1 MQLSH
6 LLGAGLV
13 LASLGLFFS
22 ARDGAA
28 PTAAGTPPPPVAAD
42 GHYVFVVEGDRD
54 HLTISHANHK
64 TDPWAGVPKDFT
76 STWSLSVRD
85 GNGEELANVP
95 LDMSKFDL
103 SPRAKGKPL
112 QSHGDVVVDAR
123 VAMLANVPC
132 FGNTAT
138 YTFLREQT
146 EVGSV
151 DAATVQKLAGGGR

>member
-6 LLGAGLV
+6 LLGAGVV

-28 PTAAGTPPPPVAAD
+28 PPAGGIQPQPAAAD

-54 HLTISHANHK
+54 RLTIRHASHK
-64 TDPWAGVPKDFT
+64 SDPWAGVPKDFT
-76 STWSLSVRD
+76 STWSLSIRD
-85 GNGEELANVP
+85 GNGSEIATVP

-112 QSHGDVVVDAR
+112 QAHGDIVVDAR

-132 FGNTAT
+132 FENAAT

-146 EVGSV
+146 EIGTV
-151 DAATVQKLAGGGR
+151 DAAAVLKLAGGGR